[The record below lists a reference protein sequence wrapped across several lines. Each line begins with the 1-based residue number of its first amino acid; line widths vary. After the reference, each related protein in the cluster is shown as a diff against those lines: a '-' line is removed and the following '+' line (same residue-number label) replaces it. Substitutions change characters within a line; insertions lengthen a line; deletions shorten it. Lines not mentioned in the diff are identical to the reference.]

1 MDFFEK
7 NKLNGEEMINKANIS
22 ILSISDSFIYIFVSI
37 IIFVIV
43 RSNQQWEG
51 NIVLPLTLLSIILL
65 IYGVVHLINVL
76 ITIKT
81 TQLVVTNKRII
92 GKVGFLNT
100 KTLESPINKIT
111 SISVESSIVG
121 KILNYHNV
129 KINVLGE
136 MYNFKYVKNANE
148 LKKAIMNLQNNK
160 KRPHSGK

>member
-7 NKLNGEEMINKANIS
+7 NKLNGEEMISKANIS
-22 ILSISDSFIYIFVSI
+22 ILSISDSFIYFFVSL
-37 IIFVIV
+37 IIFIFV
-43 RSNQQWEG
+43 RSNDKLEG
-51 NIVLPLTLLSIILL
+51 NIVIPLTLLSIILL
-65 IYGVVHLINVL
+65 IFGIVHLIDIL

-81 TQLVVTNKRII
+81 TQLVVTNKRLI

-129 KINVLGE
+129 KINVFGE
-136 MYNFKYVKNANE
+136 VYNFKYVKNANE
-148 LKKAIMNLQNNK
+148 LKKSIMNLQNN
-160 KRPHSGK
+160 